1 MENLKKNIEGT
12 YNFKNIVIHTIR
24 KEKEGYTKSD
34 EKTIQIFIQ
43 IKYPDIFEEL
53 MNEYNTEPN
62 FGDNKTVNLKNRGNF
77 INDISSGK
85 INNKYDAEDEYIK
98 KLRMMNSHLMNSI

>member
-1 MENLKKNIEGT
+1 
-12 YNFKNIVIHTIR
+12 
-24 KEKEGYTKSD
+24 
-34 EKTIQIFIQ
+34 
-43 IKYPDIFEEL
+43 

-62 FGDNKTVNLKNRGNF
+62 FGDNKTVILKNRGSF
-77 INDISSGK
+77 INDILSSK